1 MFFGYCFDQNWI
13 SMAERIFLYIYLT
26 LFVANAALADEDKP
40 PLPLKFPSQPAI
52 SIVIDDLGEQLE
64 NGMKA
69 VDLPGQVTLAFLP
82 YTPYATT
89 LAARAH
95 EIDKEIMLH
104 MPMEAIEPHRL
115 GKGGLTKE
123 MHQQEFISTIE
134 DALASIPYVAGLN
147 NHMGSLL
154 TQEHKHMMWLMQ
166 EINHH
171 GNLFFVD
178 SRTIT
183 GSVAQHAAMEN
194 HIPNLRRDIFLDDDK
209 DPSAIRAQFDELIAL
224 AQSKGAALAIG
235 HPYPQTLSFLQQ
247 RLSHLKKSG
256 VELISV
262 SALIKRTT
270 SINASNSTEQM
281 VAGSPATSDTINTTI
296 PQ

>member
-1 MFFGYCFDQNWI
+1 
-13 SMAERIFLYIYLT
+13 MAERIFLYIYLT
-26 LFVANAALADEDKP
+26 LFVANAAFAHGDIT
-40 PLPLKFPSQPAI
+40 PLPPKFPYQPAI
-52 SIVIDDLGEQLE
+52 SIIIDDLGEQFE
-64 NGMKA
+64 SGMKA

-104 MPMEAIEPHRL
+104 MPMEAIEPHNL

-123 MHQQEFISTIE
+123 MHQKEFVKAIE

-154 TQEHKHMMWLMQ
+154 TQEHKHMLWLMQ

-183 GSVAQHAAMEN
+183 GSVAQHVAMEN
-194 HIPNLRRDIFLDDDK
+194 HIPNLRRDVFLDDDRN
-209 DPSAIRAQFDELIAL
+209 PAAIRAQFDELIAL
-224 AQSKGAALAIG
+224 AKSKGTALAIG
-235 HPYPQTLSFLQQ
+235 HPYPQTLSFLQR

-256 VELISV
+256 VELIS
-262 SALIKRTT
+262 SSELIKRTAF
-270 SINASNSTEQM
+270 INASRSTESM
-281 VAGSPATSDTINTTI
+281 VASSPETSDTINATT
-296 PQ
+296 Q